1 MKSIVKI
8 GFILGILVTAWLIPT
23 ALDAHLD
30 VKNIKEGVFYPMSCS
45 EHAKLEDHTLSCALE
60 VGEKNGYYIVSPA
73 RRYDIRKEDTGKVLE
88 FLKTNQSTKV
98 HAKLAIHTREGEIEI
113 WKVTELIK
121 R

>member
-1 MKSIVKI
+1 MLKT
-8 GFILGILVTAWLIPT
+8 GFILGILVTFWLLPT
-23 ALDAHLD
+23 ALNAHPD
-30 VKNIKEGVFYPMSCS
+30 VKNIKEGVFYPMGCS
-45 EHAKLEDHTLSCALE
+45 DHTKLEDHTLSCTLE

-73 RRYDIRKEDTGKVLE
+73 RRYDIRKEDIGSVVK

-98 HAKLAIHTREGEIEI
+98 HAKLAIHTREGDKEI

>member
-1 MKSIVKI
+1 MKTIEKTVL
-8 GFILGILVTAWLIPT
+8 ILGILAMSWLLPT

-30 VKNIKEGVFYPMSCS
+30 VKNIKEGVFYPMECS
-45 EHAKLEDHTLSCALE
+45 DHEKLEDHTLSCTLE
-60 VGEKNGYYIVSPA
+60 EGEQHGYYIVSPA

-88 FLKTNQSTKV
+88 FLQTNQSTKV